1 MKMTGT
7 IINLSSMILLL
18 SLSLV
23 VTPLEDIAS
32 PAENSMKTPAV
43 NFPLIESENTDSNKN
58 KLRKSSVPAIKT
70 SPQTK
75 NEYFNLE
82 MMTKLGQLISTI
94 AVIISL
100 IFVALQMRHNTKT
113 LRIQNYSRT
122 LDRMSAMQANMS
134 RDENFMFIVS
144 KGVLDP
150 SELTSKQ
157 RIQFTWALYEMFGAF
172 EFLYHQRERD
182 ALPDEV
188 WERWSFT
195 IAWWS
200 TFAGVQEWWEAKPT
214 PFSDDF
220 SEFVANLISTAD
232 RDNTTFQRWQRFVK
246 GVNNTGDAG

>member
-1 MKMTGT
+1 MKIAG
-7 IINLSSMILLL
+7 IKINMSFLILLL
-18 SLSLV
+18 CLSSGMK
-23 VTPLEDIAS
+23 PFGDIAS
-32 PAENSMKTPAV
+32 SSENSMVTLSE
-43 NFPLIESENTDSNKN
+43 NFPLIESEDIDSNK
-58 KLRKSSVPAIKT
+58 RVAQASVKPAIGT
-70 SPQTK
+70 SPQNK
-75 NEYFNLE
+75 MEYVNLE
-82 MMTKLGQLISTI
+82 IMTKLGQLISTF

-134 RDENFMFIVS
+134 MDENFMFIVS

-200 TFAGVQEWWEAKPT
+200 TFPGVQEWWEAKPT
-214 PFSDDF
+214 PFSADF
-220 SEFVANLISTAD
+220 SEFVANLISTVD
-232 RDNTTFQRWQRFVK
+232 RDNMTFQRWQQFVK
-246 GVNNTGDAG
+246 GTNNT